1 MEIKD
6 RLQIRR
12 LKEDHTIKPFDCGDD
27 DLNEFFLKDAIL
39 YQKQKLTVT
48 YFGENENETIFF
60 FSLRNDRVSAT
71 DTTKWNKLG
80 RNLPNDKRTRKGAY
94 PAVKIGRLGIHK
106 DFQGKG
112 FGHDVMNAI
121 KGFIGLDN
129 FPTGAKFLTVDAY
142 KGSIKYYE
150 KNGFEFL
157 TDEDIEDDTRAMYFD
172 LIKLEV

>member
-27 DLNEFFLKDAIL
+27 DLNGFFLKDAIL

-48 YFGENENETIFF
+48 YFGENESETIFF

-80 RNLPNDKRTRKGAY
+80 VTSQMTKEPVRERTQ
-94 PAVKIGRLGIHK
+94 PLRL
-106 DFQGKG
+106 
-112 FGHDVMNAI
+112 DV
-121 KGFIGLDN
+121 
-129 FPTGAKFLTVDAY
+129 
-142 KGSIKYYE
+142 
-150 KNGFEFL
+150 
-157 TDEDIEDDTRAMYFD
+157 
-172 LIKLEV
+172 

>member
-1 MEIKD
+1 MEEKD
-6 RLQIRR
+6 KLQIRR

-94 PAVKIGRLGIHK
+94 PAVKIGRLGISK
-106 DFQGKG
+106 SFQGKG
-112 FGHDVMNAI
+112 FGYDVMNAI

-150 KNGFEFL
+150 KNGFDFL
-157 TDEDIEDDTRAMYFD
+157 TDEDLEDDTRAMYFD
-172 LIKLEV
+172 LIKLGV